1 MRTLMGSTVMTSKM
15 LLDLARTVSN
25 LNSMIGLTMSKNSL
39 ILTPSSC
46 GNTYE
51 EYYTTSL
58 VCPDYESLACQQ
70 TLLNVM
76 KGKLRSLKGAQRM
89 WQVLSHTLAFA
100 CHCEKILYFVAAHE
114 KCNILLGVEQPLYTC
129 EMSGELSAE

>member
-39 ILTPSSC
+39 ILTPSNC

-70 TLLNVM
+70 TLLNVT
-76 KGKLRSLKGAQRM
+76 KGKLRTLKGAQRM
-89 WQVLSHTLAFA
+89 WHFHTHSHLS
-100 CHCEKILYFVAAHE
+100 
-114 KCNILLGVEQPLYTC
+114 
-129 EMSGELSAE
+129 